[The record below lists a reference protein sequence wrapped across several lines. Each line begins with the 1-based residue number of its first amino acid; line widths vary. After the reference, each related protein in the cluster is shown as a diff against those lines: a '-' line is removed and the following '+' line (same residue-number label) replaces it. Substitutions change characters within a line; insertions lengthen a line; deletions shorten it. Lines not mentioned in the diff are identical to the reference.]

1 MKKKKKKEKEK
12 KIRIKDKS
20 KGLKERPKGFKV
32 RLPFRK
38 KADNADKTAGN
49 DSFGA
54 NVHSTEPILEIGEAS
69 KQAAWKQDLV
79 LNCSCAVLLTTAI
92 ALFCMSFDS
101 PEFILFAL
109 PCPVIFMVLATI
121 DSVKP
126 GVVKWLAAGVTAVI
140 LMIAGI
146 IWHSDIFDGLCT
158 LINWFYDVAEEAQA
172 YVYDRLPADG
182 ATEGALRFGIA
193 WISGVIG
200 LVGALPPAR
209 MRRVFSGLTAIAIM
223 LALAYYG
230 LMPSAVCIAV
240 MIAALIFAVAR
251 GNVLSI
257 VPVALAALLLFGA
270 VVLIDP
276 GESYSVSRINEN
288 LRDRFALHSALLETE
303 ESFFD
308 EEEDFEEDMEDEE
321 DMESEEEE
329 PETETGKYAI
339 IGFIILA
346 VAALGAAAFLLIR
359 RLRRR
364 RAKNREGIDSSDAR
378 VAVTAM
384 FPYAVRWL
392 KGYGIEQPAPS
403 FASMEPELEREFSE
417 TYSGLFMEMY
427 DMWNEAAYSD
437 HAVPEGS
444 RLLMEGFMKE
454 TINQVQKKCKLR
466 DKLRLKLRYA
476 L

>member
-1 MKKKKKKEKEK
+1 MKKDKKKEK
-12 KIRIKDKS
+12 KIRIKEKK
-20 KGLKERPKGFKV
+20 KGPKERSKGFKV
-32 RLPFRK
+32 KLPFRK
-38 KADNADKTAGN
+38 KADGANIGPEI

-54 NVHSTEPILEIGEAS
+54 NVHSTEPILRLGEVS
-69 KQAAWKQDLV
+69 EQAAWKKDLV

-101 PEFILFAL
+101 PELILFAL
-109 PCPVIFMVLATI
+109 PCPVIFMALATV
-121 DSVKP
+121 DSAKP
-126 GVVKWLAAGVTAVI
+126 GAIKWLAAGVITVI
-140 LMIAGI
+140 LLIMAI
-146 IWHSDIFDGLCT
+146 IWRSEIFDGLGT

-172 YVYDRLPADG
+172 YVYDRVPVDG

-193 WISGVIG
+193 WISAVIG
-200 LVGALPPAR
+200 LLGALPPAR
-209 MRRVFSGLTAIAIM
+209 MRRVFSGLIAIAIM
-223 LALAYYG
+223 LVIAYYG
-230 LMPSAVCIAV
+230 LLPSAVCIAV

-270 VVLIDP
+270 IVLVDP
-276 GESYSVSRINEN
+276 GESYAVSRINET
-288 LRDRFALHSALLETE
+288 LRDRFALNSALLESE
-303 ESFFD
+303 ESFYD
-308 EEEDFEEDMEDEE
+308 DTEEEYEEDMEDEE

-329 PETETGKYAI
+329 PDPEVGKYAI

-346 VAALGAAAFLLIR
+346 VAVIGAAAFLLIR
-359 RLRRR
+359 RLLRK
-364 RAKNREGIDSSDAR
+364 RAKNRAGIDSKDAR
-378 VAVTAM
+378 EAVTAM

-392 KGYGIEQPAPS
+392 KGYGIQQPDPS
-403 FASMEPELEREFSE
+403 FASMEPALEREFSD

-437 HAVPEGS
+437 HEIPEGS
-444 RLLMEGFMKE
+444 RLLMEGFMRE
-454 TINQVQKKCKLR
+454 TIDQVKKKSKLR